1 MFTVP
6 FTGGQSLVNLNRRGG
21 QGSSGR
27 RVAPTGYTGIPIWF
41 SDGLSVHSHNQSYE
55 EDPVFASS
63 PTSHPPLQNSDNY
76 GCAIYWPSATVIRK
90 YPEVSLTNVH
100 ISVRVVLGVEFS
112 ADE

>member
-41 SDGLSVHSHNQSYE
+41 SGR
-55 EDPVFASS
+55 
-63 PTSHPPLQNSDNY
+63 
-76 GCAIYWPSATVIRK
+76 VIGAQ
-90 YPEVSLTNVH
+90 P
-100 ISVRVVLGVEFS
+100 
-112 ADE
+112 

>member
-41 SDGLSVHSHNQSYE
+41 SGRVIGAQPSY
-55 EDPVFASS
+55 P
-63 PTSHPPLQNSDNY
+63 
-76 GCAIYWPSATVIRK
+76 R
-90 YPEVSLTNVH
+90 
-100 ISVRVVLGVEFS
+100 
-112 ADE
+112 